1 MSKETQTRLTL
12 ECNDGHR
19 YIWES
24 PYFDDGLDSI
34 IEAFHGLLIAAGW
47 QPKSIIDGLRV
58 YVEERTATQIQP
70 FDPEILCKIAN
81 ASDTDEE

>member
-24 PYFDDGLDSI
+24 PYFDDSIDNI
-34 IEAFHGLLIAAGW
+34 IEAFYGLLIASGW
-47 QPKSIIDGLRV
+47 HPESIIDELKDF
-58 YVEERTATQIQP
+58 VEEQTSTQIQL
-70 FDPEILCKIAN
+70 FDTETLCKIAK
-81 ASDTDEE
+81 ASDTK

>member
-24 PYFDDGLDSI
+24 PYFDDSI
-34 IEAFHGLLIAAGW
+34 VTILGAFHGLLVTAGW
-47 QPKSIIDGLRV
+47 NKETLIDAMKDF
-58 YVEERTATQIQP
+58 VEEQTQPQP
-70 FDPEILCKIAN
+70 FDTELLCKIVKAT
-81 ASDTDEE
+81 DTK

>member
-24 PYFDDGLDSI
+24 PYFDDTLDDI
-34 IEAFHGLLIAAGW
+34 LEAFYGLLIAASW
-47 QPKSIIDGLRV
+47 QPENVINGMKDF
-58 YVEERTATQIQP
+58 VEERTATQIQP
-70 FDPEILCKIAN
+70 FDTETLCKIAK
-81 ASDTDEE
+81 ASDTK

>member
-24 PYFDDGLDSI
+24 PYFDDSIDTI
-34 IEAFHGLLIAAGW
+34 IEAFYGLLITSGW
-47 QPKSIIDGLRV
+47 SQENLIDAMKDF
-58 YVEERTATQIQP
+58 VEEHTSPQP
-70 FDPEILCKIAN
+70 FDTETLCNIAK
-81 ASDTDEE
+81 ATDTK